1 MLDVT
6 KRCVCARSRWGWG
19 WGLDGILTDG
29 RNMDVGTVMVPAAL
43 VQGVQFVVQL

>member
-6 KRCVCARSRWGWG
+6 KRCVCAWSRWGWG
-19 WGLDGILTDG
+19 FDGILSDG
-29 RNMDVGTVMVPAAL
+29 RNMDVGTVMVPATL